1 MLFLEYAVWGSYLIS
16 LGMFL
21 ASIGLGNRIGWFFAA
36 QGITALFMPALCG
49 IIADRHVRANRLLGM
64 CHLLSA
70 VFMGLTAYF
79 SGMSEPDFMKIYL
92 PFSLGI
98 LFFIPTISLA
108 NSVCFMLI
116 KKQGADS
123 AEEFPHIRLWG
134 TIGFICSMWAVN
146 FLGISTSYMQLVL
159 RAVLGVVM
167 ALYCITLPECPISE
181 KSVGKGLV
189 SAMGY
194 RGFRLF
200 KQKDMAFFFLIAM
213 GFGICLHISNGYAGP
228 FLDSFAVKPE
238 YSDSI
243 LVGNSMFVLSISQI
257 SEAFCVLL
265 IPFCLKR
272 FGIKRVFLVAAL
284 AWMVRYVLLAYGNPG
299 ERAWMLILSMVMY
312 GLAFDF
318 FNVAASIAG
327 SVAFCDCF
335 IADIAI
341 LVIRSIFMVSRSEC
355 SVLRNVILST
365 PISTAFSTNHSF
377 LSINFAGATA
387 ICRYPLHKGSCL
399 SLPSIWTRHLFPDT
413 AVITAS

>member
-167 ALYCITLPECPISE
+167 ALYCLTLPKCPISE

-318 FNVAASIAG
+318 FNVAASIYVDKSITPERRALGQGMLLMMTNGFGASAG
-327 SVAFCDCF
+327 M
-335 IADIAI
+335 IAVQY
-341 LVIRSIFMVSRSEC
+341 VINGFTYSENIGGRFYT
-355 SVLRNVILST
+355 LGNWNGAWLT
-365 PISTAFSTNHSF
+365 
-377 LSINFAGATA
+377 FAGFA
-387 ICRYPLHKGSCL
+387 LL
-399 SLPSIWTRHLFPDT
+399 LFVLLLFFFKDL
-413 AVITAS
+413 VMSENEKEN